1 MKRTLVLMLLAFST
15 LLLGFAQT
23 VVVNTDGPVAGPG
36 LHVTGDVSYAVS
48 GQLQQRTE
56 AGAAGGNVIFNGE
69 PLLWAESGHPGAAVK
84 GAPYS
89 ATAVTEV
96 TQVLGDGNRIVNK
109 NSSTLMRDNDGRTR
123 TEETMGL
130 LGRLPVDAPTMI
142 LINDPVSGNSYTLE
156 TRSKTAHV
164 LHYGGRPETLAF
176 EKFKTDMKI
185 HTERSQ
191 SELKQINREDLGS
204 QEMEGVV
211 AQGTRTTITIPAGQI
226 GNERPLQITN
236 EVWFSPDLKI
246 VILSKRND
254 PRFGETVYR
263 LTAINRAEPDPSSFQ
278 VPAGYSLDS
287 SMPRIERRA
296 IPRE

>member
-1 MKRTLVLMLLAFST
+1 MLLAFST
-15 LLLGFAQT
+15 ILFGAAQT
-23 VVVNTDGPVAGPG
+23 VVVNTDGPVARPG
-36 LHVTGDVSYAVS
+36 LHVTGDVGYAVS

-56 AGAAGGNVIFNGE
+56 VGVAGGNVIFNGE
-69 PLLWAESGHPGAAVK
+69 PLLWAESGHPGATVK

-89 ATAVTEV
+89 ANAVTEV

-109 NSSTLMRDNDGRTR
+109 NSSVLMRDSEGRTR
-123 TEETMGL
+123 MEETMGL

-156 TRSKTAHV
+156 TNSKTAHV

-176 EKFKTDMKI
+176 EKFKTDMKVQSDRSR
-185 HTERSQ
+185 TEI
-191 SELKQINREDLGS
+191 KQANTEDLGS
-204 QEMEGVV
+204 QEIEGVV

-226 GNERPLQITN
+226 GNERPLLITN

-246 VILSKRND
+246 IVLSKRND

-263 LTAINRAEPDPSSFQ
+263 LTTINRAEPDPSLFQ
-278 VPAGYSLDS
+278 VPAGYSVDS
-287 SMPRIERRA
+287 SMPRFERRA
-296 IPRE
+296 IPKE